1 MVEDEMNRILLV
13 IAVFGV
19 AAVVAGLA
27 IIYLGAQR
35 AEVNTAEA
43 VFSFGDR
50 FLHDDTSNKTYLRG
64 GNYTIYN
71 CKSDT
76 LEIISIHPPALF
88 NQSKLSNVYF
98 AVWEGGI
105 KSDVSGNMPDKMIR
119 ADLISAQKPDAFLFN
134 LEANT
139 VSVELLSN
147 ETYENLGSSLDWTA
161 DFILIH
167 TLPGN
172 TVFMILGIILPD
184 VGIVIVLL
192 TAYSLDRLSSK
203 TGKRI

>member
-1 MVEDEMNRILLV
+1 MVEDEMKRILLA

-19 AAVVAGLA
+19 AAVVVGLA
-27 IIYLGAQR
+27 FIYLGTQK
-35 AEVNTAEA
+35 AEVNTTEA
-43 VFSFGDR
+43 VFSFGSS

-71 CKSDT
+71 CSSDT

-147 ETYENLGSSLDWTA
+147 ETYENLGSSSNWTA
-161 DFILIH
+161 DFVRIH

-172 TVFMILGIILPD
+172 TEFMTLGIILPD

-192 TAYSLDRLSSK
+192 MAFSLDRLSSK
-203 TGKRI
+203 SGDRK